1 MYSRVHNMYNN
12 YHFEKFR
19 PQTQVNDIH
28 QLNAQQLYSQV
39 RWLVLNLFLFYLS
52 PEELHEEHG

>member
-1 MYSRVHNMYNN
+1 MYNN